1 MIAGAII
8 VAGGIFLAAFHF
20 SGSYLTPQKTAESPI
35 SCPATHKE
43 HSVFIQ
49 YGRILPEHTNAA
61 ACDTIKFTNLDN
73 QIRAIAFGEHDHHT
87 PYDGVTE
94 TQLGYHKS
102 FTITLNKL
110 GTYTF
115 HDHFQEETA
124 GSFTV
129 TN

>member
-1 MIAGAII
+1 

-20 SGSYLTPQKTAESPI
+20 SGSYLTPQKTAESTI
-35 SCPATHKE
+35 KCTGTHTAHTVTFLGGKT
-43 HSVFIQ
+43 V
-49 YGRILPEHTNAA
+49 PEHTQAST
-61 ACDTIKFTNLDN
+61 CDTIKFLNGDN

-94 TQLGYHKS
+94 TQLSYNKS
-102 FTITLNKL
+102 FTITLNQI
-110 GTYTF
+110 GTFIF